1 MPTLHPRRL
10 APLLAAGLLACAEV
24 ADPLP
29 PPEALLLVPD
39 SATAE
44 LGRRPV
50 LAPDEADALPLDP
63 GAAPTGVATRGRL
76 AAVPLGAADQVVVFD
91 LALGSLL
98 HQVAF
103 PAGANPAAAA
113 FASDTVLFVALAGL
127 DRVARISLVTGDTA
141 STAVGVDP
149 RALVF
154 TRGRLFVVNANTGA
168 CPAAADRCA
177 LGPSW
182 VTVVDPADV
191 AALAQPDSIGLP
203 GAVNAGAAAVGADG
217 QLYVVAAGDPDAP
230 EGRLHIVDPVEG
242 KELASFGGL
251 GSRPGPAAALG
262 DRILVASRS
271 EGLLAFDTRARAFVR
286 GAGNGVSVAGAVGV
300 ATDDD
305 GRVWVPRETACPGTP
320 GVLSILRRDL
330 TPQRELPLGP
340 CPSGAAV
347 ALVPREP

>member
-1 MPTLHPRRL
+1 MPTIPPRRL

-44 LGRRPV
+44 LGVRRV
-50 LAPDEADALPLDP
+50 LAPDDADAFPLDP

-76 AAVPLGAADQVVVFD
+76 AAVPLGSADQVVVFD

-98 HQVAF
+98 HQVSF
-103 PAGANPAAAA
+103 PAGANPAAVA

-127 DRVARISLVTGDTA
+127 DRVGRVSLVTGDTS

-149 RALVF
+149 RGLVF
-154 TRGRLFVVNANTGA
+154 TRGRLFVINANTAA

-182 VTVVDPADV
+182 ITVIDPTEV
-191 AALAQPDSIGLP
+191 PALAQPDSIGLP
-203 GAVNAGAAAVGADG
+203 GAVNAGVATVGSDG
-217 QLYVVAAGDPDAP
+217 QIYVVAAGDPGAP

-262 DRILVASRS
+262 DRILIASRS
-271 EGLLAFDTRARAFVR
+271 EGLLAFDTRARTFVR
-286 GAGNGVSVAGAVGV
+286 GAGNGVPVAGAVGV
-300 ATDDD
+300 ATDEA
-305 GRVWVPRETACPGTP
+305 GRIWVPREAACPGTP
-320 GVLSILRRDL
+320 GVLSVLRRDL